1 MTHPDFSKMDEQA
14 LHSYV
19 LEHRTDEEAFQA
31 FLERARSR
39 PPIAIQEPGEP
50 FPEEILQRIRDYRQ
64 QGSEP

>member
-1 MTHPDFSKMDEQA
+1 MTNLDFSKMDEQA
-14 LHSYV
+14 LRSYV

-50 FPEEILQRIRDYRQ
+50 FPEEVLQRIRDYRQ